1 MVLAAPIVEGVFWF
15 FSQITMINFVLP
27 VVTIWRFSLSHY
39 FRWKSSTDLRQV
51 NRLWTSWTL
60 CQNGRTWYQLF
71 GNFRNF
77 KQVHFSN
84 FPSNYNDKSCGVG
97 IWRFFLLYRLG
108 RKNEPPIA
116 PINLLADFAGGGL
129 TCAMGIMAA
138 LLERS
143 TSGQGQIIDSNMV
156 EGAAY
161 AGKIKLY
168 FKLFWSDFRS
178 LFKNF

>member
-1 MVLAAPIVEGVFWF
+1 M
-15 FSQITMINFVLP
+15 
-27 VVTIWRFSLSHY
+27 IWRFFLSH
-39 FRWKSSTDLRQV
+39 FFSWKSSTDLCQV

-71 GNFRNF
+71 GHFRNV

-84 FPSNYNDKSCGVG
+84 FPSSYYEKSCSDGV
-97 IWRFFLLYRLG
+97 WRFFLLFRLG

-161 AGKIKLY
+161 AGGIKLY
-168 FKLFWSDFRS
+168 FKLFRSDFCPH
-178 LFKNF
+178 F